1 MKKRLI
7 LAGLG
12 AVVILAGL
20 ATFAAN
26 TAQWVNITAH
36 VEKEIAVAC
45 VDDATTPTV
54 VECGF
59 GTVFPQNVEEKVIEV
74 AISKSFYDQ
83 TVKSDVLYWVL
94 WECKLQDPTKLASS
108 TNRCLEDVGKLDD
121 NIRKYI
127 KVSASLATCLSTYTG
142 PIGGAAELEGIGDGV
157 IDRDVQKK
165 CFYHLTFT
173 PPACEDSYN
182 PNTDPKPAAGVVA
195 CHKNTTDPDPQ
206 KWDVYTDLGD
216 DFKIQVNAFSHH

>member
-45 VDDATTPTV
+45 VNDSVTPPV
-54 VECGF
+54 VTDCGF

-74 AISKSFYDQ
+74 AISNSFTDQ

-94 WECKLQDPTKLASS
+94 WECKL
-108 TNRCLEDVGKLDD
+108 V
-121 NIRKYI
+121 
-127 KVSASLATCLSTYTG
+127 
-142 PIGGAAELEGIGDGV
+142 
-157 IDRDVQKK
+157 
-165 CFYHLTFT
+165 
-173 PPACEDSYN
+173 
-182 PNTDPKPAAGVVA
+182 
-195 CHKNTTDPDPQ
+195 
-206 KWDVYTDLGD
+206 
-216 DFKIQVNAFSHH
+216 